1 MSEKSKL
8 DTKEPTKLK
17 QINLNE
23 IIKPLW
29 INLFRNYFLSLIK
42 DVVNNLDNKSYQ
54 TVISNNRYGLTNVE
68 QFLLEIVT
76 KKISKNEARK
86 LYENLIEPKVIEIT
100 RAKSSRGKNKRLNI
114 FNIYNNVESVFLKVF
129 IFIILISQ

>member
-29 INLFRNYFLSLIK
+29 TNLFRNYFLSLIK

-54 TVISNNRYGLTNVE
+54 TTISNNRYGLTNVE
-68 QFLLEIVT
+68 QFLLEIVIE
-76 KKISKNEARK
+76 KIVKMK
-86 LYENLIEPKVIEIT
+86 H
-100 RAKSSRGKNKRLNI
+100 LNYMKI
-114 FNIYNNVESVFLKVF
+114 
-129 IFIILISQ
+129 

>member
-17 QINLNE
+17 PINLNE

-54 TVISNNRYGLTNVE
+54 TMISNNRYGLTNVE
-68 QFLLEIVT
+68 QFLLEIVI
-76 KKISKNEARK
+76 KKIVKMK
-86 LYENLIEPKVIEIT
+86 H
-100 RAKSSRGKNKRLNI
+100 LNYMKI
-114 FNIYNNVESVFLKVF
+114 
-129 IFIILISQ
+129 